1 MQYRQLGR
9 AGMMVSEVGIGTDS
23 IAGQGTYGYTDELDG
38 ISMLERAYALG
49 ATFFDTAEG
58 YCEGRSEEL
67 IGRVLG
73 NKSDVVI
80 CTKVGGGRGKLEPQ
94 RIRPAAEESLRRLR
108 RDRIDVYLLHNPQT
122 EQLSD
127 PAIME
132 ELEALREDG
141 LIASYGA
148 SLLLGAQS
156 EQAEV
161 VFDHHGYTSIQVTL
175 NLAEQ
180 GVTDAIL
187 PRAQEAGVGIIAR
200 VPLGSG
206 VLTGKYSRDT
216 QFPENDRRSTGK
228 VREEVQRQMDLR
240 FSASEKLRA
249 WSAQEGISMTQAALA
264 WVLSFDAVSSA
275 IPGCKSAAQAES
287 NTAAS
292 GVMLSPAFMEHALTL
307 KGIDLQPHL

>member
-1 MQYRQLGR
+1 
-9 AGMMVSEVGIGTDS
+9 MVSEVGIGTDS
-23 IAGQGTYGYTDELDG
+23 IAGQGTYGYTEESDG
-38 ISMLERAYALG
+38 IAMLDRAYALG
-49 ATFFDTAEG
+49 ATFFDTAES
-58 YCEGRSEEL
+58 YCDGRSEEL

-73 NKSDVVI
+73 NKSDVAI
-80 CTKVGGGRGKLEPQ
+80 CTKVGGGRSKLEPG

-127 PAIME
+127 PAIIE

-161 VFDHHGYTSIQVTL
+161 VFDHPGYTSIQVTL

-187 PRAQEAGVGIIAR
+187 PRAQEMGVGIIAR

-240 FSASEKLRA
+240 FSASEQLRT

-292 GVMLSPAFMEHALTL
+292 GVTLSPAFMEHARTF
-307 KGIDLQPHL
+307 KGIDLQPHP